1 MNSNIEVRFEGFAL
15 EVQGGIH
22 DEARRAA
29 TRAVEAALGVGWEI
43 EEFAPGAGFFEVT
56 KPGAPMTVGAAFE
69 AAHALVRQPGVIDAE
84 PLLAVPMPGPAEED
98 ESVVA
103 KAAADAATEN
113 RFESH
118 LEQIAGK
125 EAWDLPPAPG
135 GQPRGGGVRIG
146 QLDTGYT
153 KHAELILGSRLRADL
168 GRNLKEGEPDP
179 IEPLSTIDH
188 GHGTATGSVLIS
200 PEGRQLD
207 GGLTP
212 FVTGIAPDAEL
223 VPFRVDDNVW
233 YLWSGKNDAKG
244 IYHALKAE
252 CRVISMSRGG
262 TNSSKLESAVRKA
275 RRQGV
280 IVVAAAGNCIPTCG
294 FKLYPASFDEVISV
308 AATTVERTPW
318 SKSSFG
324 DAVDVSAPG
333 HMVWRART
341 RERNNDYSYSIARSS
356 GTSYATPL
364 VAGTAALWIAHHGG
378 WDRLAGR
385 LGGAGAIPVVFRELL
400 RTKGVDPGDV
410 AWETDKY
417 GAGILNAKLLLE
429 APLPGAPAVASL
441 VQGDRRRRLLG
452 SEKLAAL
459 GSVLGDGGLAQTAA
473 SRAAGVDGRPV
484 DDLIAYELAFQAAVG
499 PQLRESLSAL
509 ADAGLDAPEFTVR
522 RADVVDLL
530 RNADVSD
537 ALRHSV
543 AGT

>member
-56 KPGAPMTVGAAFE
+56 KPGEPMTVGAAFE

-103 KAAADAATEN
+103 KAAADADTEN
-113 RFESH
+113 RFEWH

-153 KHAELILGSRLRADL
+153 KHAELILGSRLRADP

-207 GGLTP
+207 GGPTP

-233 YLWSGKNDAKG
+233 YFWSGKNDAKG

-280 IVVAAAGNCIPTCG
+280 IVVAAAGNCLPTCG

-341 RERNNDYSYSIARSS
+341 REHVVRHTPGRWQCCSLDCPSWRLGPAGRTPRRRRRHSGGVSGIAQDQGGRSRGCRLGDRQVWRRHPEREASARSAPAWS
-356 GTSYATPL
+356 
-364 VAGTAALWIAHHGG
+364 
-378 WDRLAGR
+378 AGR
-385 LGGAGAIPVVFRELL
+385 RQPRPGGPAAAITWIGKAGGAGLGSRG
-400 RTKGVDPGDV
+400 RRS
-410 AWETDKY
+410 
-417 GAGILNAKLLLE
+417 GADGRVE
-429 APLPGAPAVASL
+429 SS
-441 VQGDRRRRLLG
+441 RRRWATRG
-452 SEKLAAL
+452 
-459 GSVLGDGGLAQTAA
+459 
-473 SRAAGVDGRPV
+473 
-484 DDLIAYELAFQAAVG
+484 
-499 PQLRESLSAL
+499 
-509 ADAGLDAPEFTVR
+509 
-522 RADVVDLL
+522 
-530 RNADVSD
+530 
-537 ALRHSV
+537 
-543 AGT
+543 